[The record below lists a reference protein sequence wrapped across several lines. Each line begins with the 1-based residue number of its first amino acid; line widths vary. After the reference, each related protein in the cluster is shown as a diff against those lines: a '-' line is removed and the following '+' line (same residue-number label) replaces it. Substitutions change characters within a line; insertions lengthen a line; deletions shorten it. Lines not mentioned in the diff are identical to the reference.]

1 MFTVGCDF
9 GCFSYVAYL
18 AIKFRSEQEMGR
30 VGEVK
35 SKIVPV
41 HIMTACGE
49 WRNSS
54 THS

>member
-1 MFTVGCDF
+1 MGTIGYDYCS
-9 GCFSYVAYL
+9 FSYVAYL
-18 AIKFRSEQEMGR
+18 AIKFRSEQEMDR

-35 SKIVPV
+35 SKIVPMHV
-41 HIMTACGE
+41 MTAYRE